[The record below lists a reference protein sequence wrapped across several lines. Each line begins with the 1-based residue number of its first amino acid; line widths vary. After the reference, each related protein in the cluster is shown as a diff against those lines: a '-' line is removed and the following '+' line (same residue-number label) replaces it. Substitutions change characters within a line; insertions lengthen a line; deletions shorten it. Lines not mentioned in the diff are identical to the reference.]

1 MSRIIIKPI
10 PRKKFD
16 ARVNRNMVKG
26 SLPNHYPN
34 TRVGLL
40 ENRVK
45 TLEDNPPPTITLD
58 DTVTEGS
65 PNGVKSS
72 GIWAA
77 LLALLQSFQNLL
89 GLHVNADNNAH
100 PATAIT
106 VDETPVADFTPAV
119 QGNNLQQVTNKVA
132 GLQDLTYRKL
142 YEIELTDPIAFIDIT
157 KDLDGNDLDLRVG
170 FKVSYYLLADADSVY
185 VSGIQINGI
194 TDNVYEFTS
203 LGRNYLIWYGARF
216 GSSGGISLNINGKNP
231 DVIFYYRCE
240 YGVTQPGTIG
250 GNNGSQRIRQNIQSV
265 TSFRLLTD
273 GCLAGSKI
281 VIYGA

>member
-119 QGNNLQQVTNKVA
+119 KGNNLQQVTNKVA
-132 GLQDLTYRKL
+132 GLQFTKIV
-142 YEIELTDPIAFIDIT
+142 EINLSEDVTQITETFDRNYNELIIYTEFEFKDIDNNPTASRANYTFNNINNPVYNWGIV
-157 KDLDGNDLDLRVG
+157 LDFKFFRTLNAPTNKEVAIIHVKANVNNKFVGTTISGREAMSIYGVG
-170 FKVSYYLLADADSVY
+170 FNSFS
-185 VSGIQINGI
+185 SIQISAI
-194 TDNVYEFTS
+194 TPF
-203 LGRNYLIWYGARF
+203 
-216 GSSGGISLNINGKNP
+216 IS
-231 DVIFYYRCE
+231 
-240 YGVTQPGTIG
+240 
-250 GNNGSQRIRQNIQSV
+250 NNSK
-265 TSFRLLTD
+265 LT
-273 GCLAGSKI
+273 
-281 VIYGA
+281 IYGK